1 MKKPL
6 NEQFRRMQKL
16 AGILNENELKEDQNA
31 IDKILDKISI
41 SGIES
46 LTPEEKKY
54 LNTGESPEIS
64 LEQDKDYFLLTPQVM
79 EYINEKIQEMRN
91 KSDEE
96 QWEYLKEVEYWEQDF
111 EDELLVDLGDK
122 YPNAYMISQD
132 VQDYIWEKVNYYDNK
147 RFK

>member
-46 LTPEEKKY
+46 LTPEEKKIFKY
-54 LNTGESPEIS
+54 RRIS
-64 LEQDKDYFLLTPQVM
+64 
-79 EYINEKIQEMRN
+79 
-91 KSDEE
+91 
-96 QWEYLKEVEYWEQDF
+96 
-111 EDELLVDLGDK
+111 
-122 YPNAYMISQD
+122 
-132 VQDYIWEKVNYYDNK
+132 
-147 RFK
+147 

>member
-1 MKKPL
+1 MKHPL

-16 AGILNENELKEDQNA
+16 AGILNENELKEDQNT

-46 LTPEEKKY
+46 LTPEEKEY

-64 LEQDKDYFLLTPQVM
+64 LEQDKDYLLLTPQVM

-111 EDELLVDLGDK
+111 EDELLVDLEDE